1 MSEDIVYNIYDKEEI
16 YTDCTVQV
24 WSNTIT
30 GDSSVGWMEN
40 EWISVSNRLPSA
52 YQLVL
57 VWNGEDISIDFFDG
71 YGFLYDTIGDE
82 PDITHW
88 RELPR
93 PPRGN
98 E

>member
-30 GDSSVGWMEN
+30 GDSSVGWMKN
-40 EWISVSNRLPSA
+40 EWISVKDRLPSS

-57 VWNGEDISIDFFDG
+57 VWDGEDISINFFDG
-71 YGFLYDTIGDE
+71 YGFGFDTIEGE
-82 PDITHW
+82 PEVTHW
-88 RELPR
+88 RELPP
-93 PPRGN
+93 PPRDN